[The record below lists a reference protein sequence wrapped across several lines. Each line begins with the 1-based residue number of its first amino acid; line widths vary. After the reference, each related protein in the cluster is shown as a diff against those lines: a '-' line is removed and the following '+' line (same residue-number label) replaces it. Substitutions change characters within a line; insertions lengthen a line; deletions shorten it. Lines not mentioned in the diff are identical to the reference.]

1 MVDTV
6 SSTERSRMMRLVRSK
21 DTRPEMLVRRL
32 VYKLGLR
39 YRLHESRLP
48 GKPDLVFWGRRKVI
62 FVHGCFWHLHIACAR
77 AKLPKS
83 RVEFWRCKLE
93 ANQRRDVANLA
104 TLSNRGW
111 QVLVIWECELGD
123 LVALE
128 HRVRDF
134 LLSPDAI

>member
-6 SSTERSRMMRLVRSK
+6 SSTERSRMMRLVHSK

-32 VYKLGLR
+32 VYKLGFR

-62 FVHGCFWHLHIACAR
+62 FVHGCFWHLHIGCAR
-77 AKLPKS
+77 ARLPKS

-128 HRVRDF
+128 DRVRDF